1 MHKLCNVDDQR
12 CYFGGGGGG
21 GDGVMT
27 VLVLAHIGLLVFFP
41 VPRQQHDGVL
51 VEVLEDGGNNSY
63 EGKMTRM
70 CFSF

>member
-1 MHKLCNVDDQR
+1 MQKLCNVDDQR
-12 CYFGGGGGG
+12 CYFGGGGGGG

-41 VPRQQHDGVL
+41 VPQQHDGVL
-51 VEVLEDGGNNSY
+51 VEVLEDGGNKSY

-70 CFSF
+70 SFSF